1 MRRFD
6 AACAFRLVSLVLLF
20 SCAPALPSQAADE
33 FWTAVK
39 KPGAIVLLRHA
50 YAPETPPDTDLTNLK
65 NCATQRNLDETG
77 RAQARRIG
85 DAFRKNGIKRLA
97 IHSSQYCR
105 SLETARLLN
114 LGPVK
119 ELAVLNQEFFAK
131 PIALREATN
140 HSKQFMKG
148 LPARQSALLVSHVSN
163 IQAIAGVNLTS
174 GEMAVVRIDAAGE
187 VTVAGR
193 LLVK

>member
-1 MRRFD
+1 MTRRR
-6 AACAFRLVSLVLLF
+6 AAVCLVLL
-20 SCAPALPSQAADE
+20 AGLLAGALARPANAADE

-39 KPGAIVLLRHA
+39 KPGAIVLLRHS
-50 YAPETPPDTDLTNLK
+50 YSPENPPDTDLINLK
-65 NCATQRNLDETG
+65 NCATQRNLDDTG

-85 DAFRKNGIKRLA
+85 DEFRKNGIKRLV

-105 SLETARLLN
+105 ALATAKLVN

-119 ELAVLNQEFFAK
+119 ELPVLNQEFLAK
-131 PIALREATN
+131 PIALREAAEKT
-140 HSKQFMKG
+140 KEFMKR
-148 LPARQSALLVSHVSN
+148 LPAKQTTLLVGHVSN

-174 GEMAVVRIDAAGE
+174 GEMAVVRIDKAGE

-193 LLVK
+193 LVVK

>member
-1 MRRFD
+1 MTRRRC
-6 AACAFRLVSLVLLF
+6 APACLVLLVILF
-20 SCAPALPSQAADE
+20 AGVLAQPSQAADE

-39 KPGAIVLLRHA
+39 KPGAIVLLRHSH
-50 YAPETPPDTDLTNLK
+50 APDTPPDSDLTNLK
-65 NCATQRNLDETG
+65 NCTTQRNLDDAG

-85 DAFRKNGIKRLA
+85 DEFRKNGIKRLA

-105 SLETARLLN
+105 SLDTARLVN

-119 ELAVLNQEFFAK
+119 GLPVLNQEFFAK
-131 PIALREATN
+131 PFALREAADKT
-140 HSKQFMKG
+140 KQFMKG
-148 LPARQSALLVSHVSN
+148 LSGKQTTLLVSHVSN

-174 GEMAVVRIDAAGE
+174 GEMAVVTINKAGE

-193 LLVK
+193 LMVK

>member
-6 AACAFRLVSLVLLF
+6 PACAFRFASLVLLA
-20 SCAPALPSQAADE
+20 CALAQPSQAADE
-33 FWTAVK
+33 FWPAVK
-39 KPGAIVLLRHA
+39 KPGAIVLLRHS
-50 YAPETPPDTDLTNLK
+50 YSPEAPPDTDLTNLK
-65 NCATQRNLDETG
+65 NCATQRNLDDTG

-85 DAFRKNGIKRLA
+85 DEFRKNGIKRLV
-97 IHSSQYCR
+97 IHSSRYCR
-105 SLETARLLN
+105 ALDTAKLLN

-119 ELAVLNQEFFAK
+119 ELAVLNQEFLAK
-131 PIALREATN
+131 PFALREAADK
-140 HSKQFMKG
+140 SKQFMKA
-148 LPARQSALLVSHVSN
+148 LPAKQITLLVSHVSN
-163 IQAIAGVNLTS
+163 IQAITGVNLTS